1 MNELRK
7 LLEDAKRQVGA
18 SATYDQTGAVR
29 HIIER
34 VPASV
39 LSRSIRELSLPSSMA
54 SQGMHQVRM
63 PKGTE
68 AGKQT
73 TFSSVLLEASRVS
86 QAGARVILVAEADDA
101 VQMPGGGIALQK
113 RNAGYTLVEAVN
125 FAMVPDADPLAVPP
139 ETGEVSTSA
148 LPIYRDM
155 IDLDTMPSYG
165 FRVALSRSEQK
176 SFEDGELEDS
186 ALVSIALGIARTA
199 DQVLLSAIAAST
211 PAAFTLGAAAALGVE
226 FVELRALVGTA
237 GNGAAVGQDGTL
249 RAAGVLAELT
259 PVTAETIVGT
269 FSRAAVAVHEDI
281 RLVAERTNKHGELI
295 LTCWVNMQA
304 LLPLPGAFWKV
315 GA

>member
-18 SATYDQTGAVR
+18 TATYDQTGAVR
-29 HIIER
+29 HIMER

-39 LSRSIRELSLPSSMA
+39 LARSIRELSLPPFMA
-54 SQGMHQVRM
+54 SQGIHQVRM

-86 QAGARVILVAEADDA
+86 QAGARIILVAEAGNA
-101 VQMPGGGIALQK
+101 VQVPGGGIALQK
-113 RNAGYTLVEAVN
+113 RNAGYTLVEAAN
-125 FAMVPDADPLAVPP
+125 FAMVDDGDEAAD
-139 ETGEVSTSA
+139 SA

-176 SFEDGELEDS
+176 AFEDGELEDN
-186 ALVSIALGIARTA
+186 ALVSIALGIARAA
-199 DQVLLSAIAAST
+199 DQVLLAAIAAST
-211 PAAFTLGAAAALGVE
+211 SAAFSLGAAAALGVE
-226 FVELRALVGTA
+226 FAELRALVGTA
-237 GNGAAVGQDGTL
+237 GNGAAVGQDGIL

-281 RLVAERTNKHGELI
+281 RLVAERTNKQGELI
-295 LTCWVNMQA
+295 LTCWLNAQA

>member
-1 MNELRK
+1 MSLRK
-7 LLEDAKRQVGA
+7 LFEDAKRQVGA
-18 SATYDQTGAVR
+18 TATYDQTGAVR
-29 HIIER
+29 HIMER
-34 VPASV
+34 APASV
-39 LSRSIRELSLPSSMA
+39 LSRSIRELSLPPFMA

-86 QAGARVILVAEADDA
+86 QAGARVILVSEAGDP
-101 VQMPGGGIALQK
+101 VQVTGGGIALQK
-113 RNAGYTLVEAVN
+113 RNAGYTLVEAAN
-125 FAMVPDADPLAVPP
+125 FA
-139 ETGEVSTSA
+139 EVTDEAEVTEST

-176 SFEDGELEDS
+176 AFEDGELEDS
-186 ALVSIALGIARTA
+186 ALVSIALGIARAA
-199 DQVLLSAIAAST
+199 DKVLLSAIAGNT
-211 PAAFTLGAAAALGVE
+211 PTAFTLGAAAALGVE
-226 FVELRALVGTA
+226 FAELHALIGTA
-237 GNGAAVGQDGTL
+237 GTGAAVGQDGTL

-259 PVTAETIVGT
+259 PTIADTIVGS

-281 RLVAERTNKHGELI
+281 RLIAERTNKQGELI
-295 LTCWVNMQA
+295 LTCWLNAQA